1 MCIALH
7 TLHTRGATRF
17 IRGRR
22 EERERDREKKKG
34 KSLILSPCLSLA
46 ERVGSGTIRFG
57 IFKTESVF
65 YLLFISSN
73 NM

>member
-1 MCIALH
+1 MEPLDSYEA
-7 TLHTRGATRF
+7 G
-17 IRGRR
+17 G